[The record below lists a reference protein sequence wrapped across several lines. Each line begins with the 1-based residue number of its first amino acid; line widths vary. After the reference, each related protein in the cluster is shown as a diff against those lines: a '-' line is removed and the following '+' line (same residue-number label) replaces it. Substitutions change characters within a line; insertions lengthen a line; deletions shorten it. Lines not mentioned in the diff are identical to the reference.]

1 MIDAPDWLVYGFDL
15 VVFLVIIM
23 GILFLKVWYDA
34 RTNKGKM
41 LIDMREPTGFT
52 ERHLVKPDPNGQT
65 VTFENGVYMLTKPS
79 TDKTRENYPRIRF
92 ARWPKN
98 PLLGLTMFQTTLRLE
113 EYQRNNP
120 EPIHPFYGRVDEKGV
135 FVDNQ
140 LTVTAIEWNAQK
152 SEMEALGIAMS
163 VQEREAREKEW
174 QRAMANLPN
183 KMVMYFGIGIA
194 VLCSAICVILVY
206 QL

>member
-15 VVFLVIIM
+15 LMFLVIIF
-23 GILFLKVWYDA
+23 GILFLKAWFDA
-34 RTNKGKM
+34 RNVKGKM
-41 LIDMREPTGFT
+41 LIDLREPTGFT
-52 ERHLVKPDPNGQT
+52 DRHLVKPDTNGQT
-65 VTFENGVYMLTKPS
+65 VTYEKGTYMLTKPA
-79 TDKTRENYPRIRF
+79 TEKTKENYPRIRF
-92 ARWPKN
+92 AKYPKN
-98 PLLGLTMFQTTLRLE
+98 PFMGLSMFQHTLRLE

-120 EPIHPFYGRVDEKGV
+120 EPIHPFYGRVDEKG
-135 FVDNQ
+135 FFIDNQ

-183 KMVMYFGIGIA
+183 KMIVYLGIGIA
-194 VLCSAICVILVY
+194 AICSAICAILIA